1 MVRNC
6 SKNTKIGEMPEQVFI
21 CSLQREPFQGDSYIA
36 QRRPHT
42 SADGYTQKGYSTR
55 ATLEQFLKNC
65 GLQTEPTLN
74 QGKSLEEEGAAEN
87 C

>member
-6 SKNTKIGEMPEQVFI
+6 SKNTKIGKMPEQVFI

-42 SADGYTQKGYSTR
+42 SADGYT
-55 ATLEQFLKNC
+55 
-65 GLQTEPTLN
+65 
-74 QGKSLEEEGAAEN
+74 
-87 C
+87 